1 MDEKKKRI
9 VERINRIEGQVRG
22 LRTMVMEDKPCFE
35 VLKQVSAVR
44 GALRSLGQVILKEH
58 MHSCLSEIKSSGENL
73 EEFQEQL
80 LKIFSKLCSNE

>member
-1 MDEKKKRI
+1 MDEKKKKI

-44 GALRSLGQVILKEH
+44 GALRSLAQVILKEH
-58 MHSCLSEIKSSGENL
+58 MHMCLAEIKSSDKNL
-73 EEFQEQL
+73 EEFQEHI
-80 LKIFSKLCSNE
+80 LKIFSKLCSSE